1 MKRILRVLA
10 SAAVGLAVA
19 ASAFA
24 AEAEAG
30 VPVAGLIA
38 AGQYAAAEALL
49 SERLARD
56 PADIEAHYYSGM
68 IPVLTE
74 TVDRYDAAI
83 AHLQRCV
90 ALQPA
95 VSNHHLWLARANG
108 LKARDAGVFSALGC
122 VRTAKAEYLRALE
135 LDPRNADARRDLL
148 QFYLQAPG
156 VVGGSV
162 AKARALAADCVP
174 YDADLAQVLRADVHL
189 HEAEYAAA
197 QQALGTVGPA
207 ASPATLSYARQ
218 VARALAAAFEARGQP
233 EPARQVLERAAAK

>member
-1 MKRILRVLA
+1 
-10 SAAVGLAVA
+10 
-19 ASAFA
+19 
-24 AEAEAG
+24 
-30 VPVAGLIA
+30 
-38 AGQYAAAEALL
+38 
-49 SERLARD
+49 
-56 PADIEAHYYSGM
+56 
-68 IPVLTE
+68 
-74 TVDRYDAAI
+74 
-83 AHLQRCV
+83 
-90 ALQPA
+90 
-95 VSNHHLWLARANG
+95 
-108 LKARDAGVFSALGC
+108 
-122 VRTAKAEYLRALE
+122 LE

-162 AKARALAADCVP
+162 AKARALAADCVT